1 METNW
6 KDILD
11 QSIRDVEELRKNLAL
26 TEDEAQQMG
35 RIIQRYP
42 LCVNPYYLSL
52 IDRDDPNDPIR
63 KMCIPDIH
71 EFSEGGQADTSGEAD
86 NTVLQGM
93 QHKYRQTALILSTNQ
108 CAMYCRHC
116 FRKRMVGASSDEVA
130 R

>member
-42 LCVNPYYLSL
+42 L
-52 IDRDDPNDPIR
+52 
-63 KMCIPDIH
+63 
-71 EFSEGGQADTSGEAD
+71 
-86 NTVLQGM
+86 
-93 QHKYRQTALILSTNQ
+93 
-108 CAMYCRHC
+108 
-116 FRKRMVGASSDEVA
+116 
-130 R
+130 

>member
-71 EFSEGGQADTSGEAD
+71 EFSEGGQADTSG
-86 NTVLQGM
+86 
-93 QHKYRQTALILSTNQ
+93 
-108 CAMYCRHC
+108 
-116 FRKRMVGASSDEVA
+116 
-130 R
+130 